1 MVHIRQAISLFQIM
15 MEFVLRVAES
25 GCLLD
30 EVPFLGAL
38 AVPVGPPLCHR
49 FWWIHLSINSHWMAI
64 WFWIVMIHIWDE
76 IALLH
81 FVVELGVA
89 IAEASGF
96 LHVIPFLGSLPVAM
110 GPPL

>member
-1 MVHIRQAISLFQIM
+1 
-15 MEFVLRVAES
+15 
-25 GCLLD
+25 
-30 EVPFLGAL
+30 
-38 AVPVGPPLCHR
+38 
-49 FWWIHLSINSHWMAI
+49 MAI
-64 WFWIVMIHIWDE
+64 WFWIVMVHIWDE

-96 LHVIPFLGSLPVAM
+96 LHVIPFLGSLPVAV